1 MKHIILLLFFCTA
14 FTVVGLCQGA
24 QAYFN
29 TSANHYVQNRRADAL
44 RSVEEGIRKY
54 PSDPKLKALAD
65 KLKEEK
71 QKEDQKR
78 NQENKE
84 KEQKDQEQKDQQKK
98 EEQEKQEKEQKEKQE
113 KQDQQSKEEKKD
125 QEAKDKKEGEQ
136 ENRENKDEKNEKTEN
151 SPQLSQKL
159 QQMKMSE
166 DKAKMILE
174 AMKNQ
179 EIQYLQQN
187 KRKATKPRDSGKPDW

>member
-1 MKHIILLLFFCTA
+1 MKHFILLLFFCTA
-14 FTVVGLCQGA
+14 FTAVGLCQGA

-54 PSDPKLKALAD
+54 PSDQKLKALAD

-78 NQENKE
+78 NQENKDKE
-84 KEQKDQEQKDQQKK
+84 KKDQEQKDQQKK
-98 EEQEKQEKEQKEKQE
+98 EQQEKQEKEQKEKQE
-113 KQDQQSKEEKKD
+113 KQDQQSKDEKKD

-136 ENRENKDEKNEKTEN
+136 ENRENKDNKKRKNGKLTAAFTEITE
-151 SPQLSQKL
+151 
-159 QQMKMSE
+159 MKMSE
-166 DKAKMILE
+166 EKAKMILE

>member
-1 MKHIILLLFFCTA
+1 MKNFILLLFFFTA
-14 FTVVGLCQGA
+14 FTSVAFCQGA

-54 PSDPKLKALAD
+54 PGDQKLKALAD

-78 NQENKE
+78 NQENKD

-98 EEQEKQEKEQKEKQE
+98 EQQEKQEKEQKEQE

-125 QEAKDKKEGEQ
+125 QEAK
-136 ENRENKDEKNEKTEN
+136 
-151 SPQLSQKL
+151 
-159 QQMKMSE
+159 
-166 DKAKMILE
+166 
-174 AMKNQ
+174 
-179 EIQYLQQN
+179 
-187 KRKATKPRDSGKPDW
+187 